1 MFKPRRKIPDSLEVQ
16 DKGNLT
22 IKTME
27 AALMLEATS
36 AATLETE
43 KHDPKE
49 FLLLLGNTVSSRF
62 NIFL

>member
-1 MFKPRRKIPDSLEVQ
+1 
-16 DKGNLT
+16 
-22 IKTME
+22 
-27 AALMLEATS
+27 MLEAAS

-62 NIFL
+62 NIYVNLAVKV